1 MGSGQFYSVVFIQ
14 PNITNCEFS
23 SEVSTICTHMTP
35 WPLTSHRI
43 RENSQEIEKTWRTL
57 QESNRGG
64 SVSRM
69 DRSNR
74 CHVTRRITELHKH
87 IQWISDTSRCLLR
100 PLRNYSKGRV
110 SIWNTCIESSGL
122 PLPMCLRVC
131 SMVELRL
138 TLDSRPRQKRFL
150 LLDGSV
156 KPSTRTLRDDA
167 WNVSPTRLL
176 SS

>member
-1 MGSGQFYSVVFIQ
+1 MPHLTQHLIPV
-14 PNITNCEFS
+14 N
-23 SEVSTICTHMTP
+23 THVHVN
-35 WPLTSHRI
+35 LTEAR
-43 RENSQEIEKTWRTL
+43 RT
-57 QESNRGG
+57 
-64 SVSRM
+64 
-69 DRSNR
+69 
-74 CHVTRRITELHKH
+74 
-87 IQWISDTSRCLLR
+87 R
-100 PLRNYSKGRV
+100 PRP
-110 SIWNTCIESSGL
+110 

-156 KPSTRTLRDDA
+156 KPSTRTLREDA